1 MDRRAFMVFRR
12 ADFAVLRVGMADE
25 GVEVDVEVILWWGTM
40 TSARS
45 KLSAVSPKLGIK
57 I

>member
-1 MDRRAFMVFRR
+1 MVFRR

>member
-1 MDRRAFMVFRR
+1 MAFRS
-12 ADFAVLRVGMADE
+12 ADFAVLRTGEGCMVDE
-25 GVEVDVEVILWWGTM
+25 GMEVDGGVIIWWSIM

-45 KLSAVSPKLGIK
+45 KLSAVSPELDIK